1 MQNLTFKIE
10 FKNVSDSMLTAMAQ
24 MEIGD
29 ISNTSIDFKK
39 ELHLD
44 FFTSMCALIK
54 VSNMDNDIKISMRE
68 AILKQIN
75 NEAIY

>member
-1 MQNLTFKIE
+1 MKNLTFKIT
-10 FKNVSDSMLTAMAQ
+10 FNNVSDSMLTAMSQ
-24 MEIGD
+24 LEVGD

-54 VSNMDNDIKISMRE
+54 VNNMETDIKEAMKE

-75 NEAIY
+75 NEGIY

>member
-24 MEIGD
+24 LEIGD
-29 ISNTSIDFKK
+29 ISNTEINFKK

-44 FFTSMCALIK
+44 FFTSLCALIK
-54 VSNMDNDIKISMRE
+54 VSNMEKDIKE
-68 AILKQIN
+68 AIKEAIKEN
-75 NEAIY
+75 EINEAIY